1 MKHISLIAAVG
12 IAAMTLSS
20 CGEEDPIVMTWKF
33 TDYDREAVSAEYTPE
48 FVNQVSVVATPEHRG
63 GITLECT
70 NYGQV
75 IINDVDAQGVYTN
88 REAGF
93 SVTKAGSN
101 SLRIEFEPVEAP
113 EGGAYGTITVD
124 GRQGNDLY
132 YTVISVSRLP
142 K

>member
-12 IAAMTLSS
+12 IAAVTLSS

-33 TDYDREAVSAEYTPE
+33 TDYYREAVSAEYTPE

-113 EGGAYGTITVD
+113 KGGAYGTITVD

>member
-1 MKHISLIAAVG
+1 MKHISHIAAVG
-12 IAAMTLSS
+12 IAAVALTS
-20 CGEEDPIVMTWKF
+20 CGEDDPIVMTWKF
-33 TDYDREAVSAEYTPE
+33 SDYDQEAVSAVYTPE
-48 FVNQVSVVATPEHRG
+48 FVNQVSVVATPEHEG

-70 NYGQV
+70 NYGKV

-101 SLRIEFEPVEAP
+101 SLRIEFEPIDAP
-113 EGGAYGTITVD
+113 EGGVYGTITVD
-124 GRQGNDLY
+124 GRQGKDLY

>member
-12 IAAMTLSS
+12 IAAVALTS

-33 TDYDREAVSAEYTPE
+33 TDYDPEAVSAVYTPE

-75 IINDVDAQGVYTN
+75 IINDVDAQGVYIN
-88 REAGF
+88 HEAGF

-113 EGGAYGTITVD
+113 EGGTYGTITVD